1 MATSSQRLPSPAATA
16 PHAFGAALVGRV
28 RSAASTTPG
37 RMRAVSLGVLG
48 CILLAWALGFA
59 AVGSR
64 QKGIHSVGTDV
75 EPVVVTSQSIQ
86 SLMSGANA
94 SAANS
99 FLAGGV
105 EPANQRARYL
115 TDLQQAQDQLAQVA
129 TAGGAS
135 AKATASIRTI
145 AESAATYSGLV
156 ESARA
161 NNRQGFPVGAGY
173 LRRANT
179 LVSGT
184 VIPTA
189 ETLHQESLL
198 RLNSGYGAASSSV
211 ATVGAAAVAV
221 VLLVAL
227 VAAQVFLRRRTNRVL
242 NVGLVAATG
251 LAVVLI
257 GWTLFSLIGEG
268 NQVSAARDR
277 GDALN
282 VVAQARVTAF
292 LAKSDESFALIARGN
307 GAGQYRD
314 FDAAVARLGNP
325 ATGAGLLRQAS
336 RHASTSDEQ
345 AQVTAAG
352 QALSAYLAVHDKIHT
367 LDTTGSSPQ
376 AITMALATG
385 SGSSNDAFD
394 RLDAAL
400 QQTGVLTQGQFDSRI
415 RSAGRRLAGVAIGTS
430 IGFLLVAALVLYG
443 FEQRIREYR

>member
-64 QKGIHSVGTDV
+64 QK
-75 EPVVVTSQSIQ
+75 
-86 SLMSGANA
+86 
-94 SAANS
+94 
-99 FLAGGV
+99 
-105 EPANQRARYL
+105 
-115 TDLQQAQDQLAQVA
+115 AQDQLAQVA

-251 LAVVLI
+251 LAVEI
-257 GWTLFSLIGEG
+257 
-268 NQVSAARDR
+268 
-277 GDALN
+277 
-282 VVAQARVTAF
+282 
-292 LAKSDESFALIARGN
+292 
-307 GAGQYRD
+307 
-314 FDAAVARLGNP
+314 
-325 ATGAGLLRQAS
+325 
-336 RHASTSDEQ
+336 
-345 AQVTAAG
+345 
-352 QALSAYLAVHDKIHT
+352 
-367 LDTTGSSPQ
+367 
-376 AITMALATG
+376 
-385 SGSSNDAFD
+385 
-394 RLDAAL
+394 
-400 QQTGVLTQGQFDSRI
+400 
-415 RSAGRRLAGVAIGTS
+415 
-430 IGFLLVAALVLYG
+430 
-443 FEQRIREYR
+443 